1 MRGEQIAAC
10 ERARQALDLRRTG
23 VSYRDIAQALGVAPS
38 TAFGYVRAE
47 LDALRKE
54 AAESA
59 SELREIE
66 LHRLDALT
74 AKLFAQLDAATAREV
89 SALALAILRLS
100 ESRRQLLGLDA
111 PQKVELGGNIYTVR
125 DVSPDCAEW
134 GAPTKQEG
142 RDAAA

>member
-10 ERARQALDLRRTG
+10 ERARHALDLRRQG
-23 VSYRDIAQALGVAPS
+23 VSYRDIAHSLGVAPS
-38 TAFGYVRAE
+38 TAFGYVRSE
-47 LDALRKE
+47 LDELRKE

-74 AKLFAQLDAATAREV
+74 AKLFAQLDAATPREV

-111 PQKVELGGNIYTVR
+111 PQKVELAGNIYTVR
-125 DVSPDCAEW
+125 DASPDCAQW

-142 RDAAA
+142 HDAAA